1 MTESR
6 LYLVRHGESEANVAG
21 VMQGQTHGALT
32 AAGRDAAA
40 RLGRA
45 LASLSV
51 AERPTAILTSDLQRA
66 VETAE
71 IIAEALGVTPHLF
84 PAAREWNVGVLD
96 GLPAAAL
103 VDAINRSGLPAA
115 EFAPSGG
122 ESLSQLQV
130 RAAQTLAGLAHEAAD
145 GAHVAGRAR
154 TLLVSHGDFI
164 RMAIGAAA
172 SMAIDEANSLKL
184 RNTSLTEF
192 TLSNGTWRVERI
204 GDASH
209 LDE

>member
-1 MTESR
+1 MTDPR

-21 VMQGQTHGALT
+21 VLQGQTHGALT
-32 AAGRDAAA
+32 ATGRDAAG

-45 LASLSV
+45 LASLSL
-51 AERPTAILTSDLQRA
+51 AERPTAIFTSDLRRA

-71 IIAEALGVTPHLF
+71 IIAEALGATPQLL

-103 VDAINRSGLPAA
+103 ADAITRSGLPAA

-122 ESLSQLQV
+122 ESLSELQA
-130 RAAQTLAGLAHEAAD
+130 RAAGTLAGLAHEAAEGSRFAD
-145 GAHVAGRAR
+145 RER

-172 SMAIDEANSLKL
+172 SMSIDAANSLKL
-184 RNTSLTEF
+184 KNTSLTEF
-192 TLSNGTWRVERI
+192 ALSNGTWRVERI

-209 LDE
+209 LD

>member
-1 MTESR
+1 MSAPR

-21 VMQGQTHGALT
+21 VLQGQTHGALT
-32 AAGRDAAA
+32 AVGRDAAH

-45 LASLSV
+45 LANLP
-51 AERPTAILTSDLQRA
+51 ATERPTTILTSDLRRA

-71 IIAEALGVTPHLF
+71 IIAEALGAAPLHF
-84 PAAREWNVGVLD
+84 PAAREWNVGDLD

-103 VDAINRSGLPAA
+103 RDAIERSGLSAA
-115 EFAPSGG
+115 EFAPPGG
-122 ESLSQLQV
+122 ESLSQLHS
-130 RAAQTLAGLAHEAAD
+130 RASRALADLARETAV
-145 GAHVAGRAR
+145 GTRSTERER

-172 SMAIDEANSLKL
+172 SMPIDEATAIAL
-184 RNTSLTEF
+184 RNTSLTE
-192 TLSNGTWRVERI
+192 LVLGEGSWRVERI

-209 LDE
+209 LD

>member
-1 MTESR
+1 MAEPR

-21 VMQGQTHGALT
+21 LLQGQTHGALT
-32 AAGRDAAA
+32 AAGREAAA
-40 RLGRA
+40 RLGRT

-51 AERPTAILTSDLQRA
+51 SDRPTAILTSDLRRA

-71 IIAEALGVTPHLF
+71 IIADALGATPHLI

-103 VDAINRSGLPAA
+103 QDAIQRSGLPAA
-115 EFAPSGG
+115 EFAPLGG
-122 ESLSQLQV
+122 ESLRQLQV
-130 RAAQTLAGLAHEAAD
+130 RAVQTLAGLAQEAAD
-145 GAHVAGRAR
+145 AAHVARRAR

-172 SMAIDEANSLKL
+172 SMPIDAANSLKL

-192 TLSNGTWRVERI
+192 TLSEGTWRVERI

-209 LDE
+209 LD